1 MPRVDMN
8 LQLLRCLEVL
18 VAECHVSRAA
28 DRLGMSQSGMSTAL
42 ARLREIFGDPILV
55 RTSHGMILSERAP
68 EIAGAARRALA
79 EIDFAI
85 HGDVDFDISSV
96 KTEFRIMASDY
107 VGHMLLPLV
116 LDTSLRQAP
125 DITLTVVQPQP
136 NRIREALAN
145 SEVDLVVGFFH
156 DVSEGLF
163 QTSVLSEPLVCLRR
177 VDHPRISD
185 TLSLRQ
191 YGNEA
196 HTYFGSPPTFISSI
210 EIVIERTLRP
220 IGISR
225 RIRANLPSM
234 AMIPKVVEQTDL
246 LATVPRGLAD
256 SYAGRYGVVA
266 MQLPFDPGSL
276 MVRAIWHDRMHANKA
291 HKWLRQLFQSSGKS
305 LQRTLDE
312 D

>member
-125 DITLTVVQPQP
+125 DITLTVVQPHKYP
-136 NRIREALAN
+136 DSVRIDGTTTSMSRDSSFAAASLKSASAHAL
-145 SEVDLVVGFFH
+145 S
-156 DVSEGLF
+156 
-163 QTSVLSEPLVCLRR
+163 
-177 VDHPRISD
+177 
-185 TLSLRQ
+185 
-191 YGNEA
+191 
-196 HTYFGSPPTFISSI
+196 
-210 EIVIERTLRP
+210 
-220 IGISR
+220 
-225 RIRANLPSM
+225 
-234 AMIPKVVEQTDL
+234 
-246 LATVPRGLAD
+246 
-256 SYAGRYGVVA
+256 
-266 MQLPFDPGSL
+266 
-276 MVRAIWHDRMHANKA
+276 
-291 HKWLRQLFQSSGKS
+291 
-305 LQRTLDE
+305 
-312 D
+312 